1 MKIFFIIIAIVTLL
15 IIFMFIKNN
24 NMPRNIGVNKGSLAP
39 MPNKPNAVSS
49 QTDIMEKR
57 VEPLKFIG
65 DSDNSKKLIIE
76 SINQFK
82 NMKIIKNEKNYLYV
96 VFATDKMKYKDDVE
110 FYFDEDKKI
119 IHFRSAS
126 RVGYSDMGVNK
137 KRYEEIKKLYENKKN
152 KLE

>member
-1 MKIFFIIIAIVTLL
+1 MKIFFIIIAIITLL

-24 NMPRNIGVNKGSLAP
+24 NIPRNIGVNKGSLAP

-57 VEPLKFIG
+57 VEPLKFRG
-65 DSDNSKKLIIE
+65 DLDNSKKLIIE
-76 SINQFK
+76 SINEFK

-96 VFATDKMKYKDDVE
+96 VFATEKMKYKDDVE
-110 FYFDEDKKI
+110 FYFDEYKKI

-137 KRYEEIKKLYENKKN
+137 KRYEEIKKAYENKKIS
-152 KLE
+152 